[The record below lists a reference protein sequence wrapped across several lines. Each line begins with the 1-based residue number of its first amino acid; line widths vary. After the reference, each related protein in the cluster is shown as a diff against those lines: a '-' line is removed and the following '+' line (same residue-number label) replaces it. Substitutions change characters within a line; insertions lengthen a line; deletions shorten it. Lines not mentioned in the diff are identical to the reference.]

1 MPLTSDHLDALS
13 TAVESVLSTEIAEI
27 TYAQIL
33 DGLPMIDVFR
43 DRYSSGLDIR
53 HPLYE
58 HTSLCP
64 GVLERMRKYGAEF
77 DAQSLN
83 YDDKLVE
90 AFQRS
95 SPGSKE
101 FHLRLIEMVAVAVHQ
116 IAVLTFDL
124 DESLH
129 KNDGVT
135 SWEPPKDPRASPLP
149 SHLRDLPSPITLFY
163 HTAYSL
169 KERYPNGIGD
179 MVGYWAEN
187 RILGGVVLFDRGES
201 GFECKDIYF
210 HSDRQGVTF
219 RIYKLLDDQVQALID
234 FLLDSSSA
242 DSCPLPTLGDKCNRD
257 RVDPDDAIDEH
268 GIFRDRWEREVP
280 VKDFLY
286 RRRQRCTQNAL
297 DYPEVDDEREA
308 MMEYLSSRQ

>member
-1 MPLTSDHLDALS
+1 MPLTPDHLVALS

-53 HPLYE
+53 HPLYQ
-58 HTSLCP
+58 HTALCP
-64 GVLERMRKYGAEF
+64 GVFERMRKYRAGF
-77 DAQSLN
+77 DAQSLK

-95 SPGSKE
+95 LPGSKE
-101 FHLRLIEMVAVAVHQ
+101 FHLRLIDMVAVAVHEM
-116 IAVLTFDL
+116 AVLIFNL

-135 SWEPPKDPRASPLP
+135 SWEPPKNPRASPLP
-149 SHLRDLPSPITLFY
+149 SHLRDLPPPATLFY
-163 HTAYSL
+163 HQAYRL

-179 MVGYWAEN
+179 IVGYWAEI
-187 RILGGVVLFDRGES
+187 RILGGVVLFDRGQS
-201 GFECKDIYF
+201 GFECKDIYL
-210 HSDRQGVTF
+210 HSDRHGVTF

-242 DSCPLPTLGDKCNRD
+242 DSCPLPTLGDKHNRD
-257 RVDPDDAIDEH
+257 RVDPDDAIDKH

-280 VKDFLY
+280 VKDFFY
-286 RRRQRCTQNAL
+286 WRRQ
-297 DYPEVDDEREA
+297 
-308 MMEYLSSRQ
+308 

>member
-135 SWEPPKDPRASPLP
+135 
-149 SHLRDLPSPITLFY
+149 
-163 HTAYSL
+163 L